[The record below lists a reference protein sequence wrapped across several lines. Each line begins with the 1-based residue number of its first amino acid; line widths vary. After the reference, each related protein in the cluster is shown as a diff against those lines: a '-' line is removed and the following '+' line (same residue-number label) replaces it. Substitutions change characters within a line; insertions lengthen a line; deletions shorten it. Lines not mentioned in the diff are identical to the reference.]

1 MPRPVRR
8 TRRRLLHAAGVA
20 ILRGAAYAAGST
32 ITTGLLV
39 WLISR

>member
-8 TRRRLLHAAGVA
+8 TRRLLHAAGFA
-20 ILRGAAYAAGST
+20 MLRGAAYAAGST
-32 ITTGLLV
+32 IMTGLLV

>member
-8 TRRRLLHAAGVA
+8 TRRRLLHAAGFA
-20 ILRGAAYAAGST
+20 MLRGAAHAVGST
-32 ITTGLLV
+32 IMTGVLV